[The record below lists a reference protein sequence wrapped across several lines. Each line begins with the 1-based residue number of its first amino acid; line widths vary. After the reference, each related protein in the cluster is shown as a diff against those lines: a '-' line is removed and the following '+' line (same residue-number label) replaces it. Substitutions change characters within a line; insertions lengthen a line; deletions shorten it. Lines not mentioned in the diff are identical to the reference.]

1 MVAICKRNSCSV
13 LGAWRSYVIIMN
25 LLETLSEV
33 THMCYQSCEAARKLA
48 CSDRGIMGNVFH
60 SRCRALRVVKT
71 YRQLQDPECIAP
83 QNKLLGSG
91 TPHMLS

>member
-33 THMCYQSCEAARKLA
+33 THMCYQPCEAARKLA
-48 CSDRGIMGNVFH
+48 CSSSVVTEALWEMCFI
-60 SRCRALRVVKT
+60 RA
-71 YRQLQDPECIAP
+71 A
-83 QNKLLGSG
+83 G
-91 TPHMLS
+91 LSEL